1 MNNRL
6 FKKTDFVFIGIL
18 LLVAVALMA
27 FMYGGKTASVAN
39 IYKGNNLI
47 KTVDLSVDTDFSL
60 DEFDF
65 CVRSGAIS
73 VVHSPCK
80 NKICVSTG
88 AVSKGG
94 QAIVCL
100 PERMVVT
107 LVSEDGYDAVV
118 G

>member
-6 FKKTDFVFIGIL
+6 FKKTDFVFIGVIVVFAL
-18 LLVAVALMA
+18 ALMA

-39 IYKGNNLI
+39 IYKGNTLI

-60 DEFDF
+60 ENFDF
-65 CVRSGAIS
+65 CVNGGAIS
-73 VVHSPCK
+73 VVNSPCK
-80 NKICVSTG
+80 NKICVNTG